1 MKTIPFDWFIDT
13 VPEVIELVQQAEKRG
28 WERGWKRGKI
38 EGRLEVARQ
47 MVLDVV
53 QLRFPA
59 LTNFAQVQVASMTQT
74 EQLSKL
80 MFDIFQASDIVE
92 AVHLLTAKGA

>member
-1 MKTIPFDWFIDT
+1 
-13 VPEVIELVQQAEKRG
+13 
-28 WERGWKRGKI
+28 
-38 EGRLEVARQ
+38 

-59 LTNFAQVQVASMTQT
+59 LTNFARVQVASMTQP
-74 EQLSKL
+74 EHLSKL
-80 MFDIFQASDIVE
+80 MFDIFQASDIVA